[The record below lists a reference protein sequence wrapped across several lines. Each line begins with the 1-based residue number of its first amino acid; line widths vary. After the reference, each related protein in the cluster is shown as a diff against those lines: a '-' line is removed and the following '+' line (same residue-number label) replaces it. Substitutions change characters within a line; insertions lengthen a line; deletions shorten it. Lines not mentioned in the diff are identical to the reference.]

1 MAKVQV
7 RPGAKKQ
14 GSKSPTTASRKQ
26 LASKGQAMKDNSFP
40 TPNRDYLE
48 RAIRSI
54 GRAPASKRPAL
65 KAYLRRRARAL
76 GATDLLKKGALSM
89 SNADVEALE
98 LAAAAAP
105 TVVTPPHLVPGARNK
120 LTSKG
125 GTPAVKGAVKAKGTK
140 GTKPGKEDADGD
152 FDGDTAADVAAKKKL
167 GLKNKQAL
175 VVYQR
180 AIARKVAPRVALQ
193 AAKKVDQRLGDP
205 KSKTAK
211 LANNPKA

>member
-1 MAKVQV
+1 MAKITL

-14 GSKSPTTASRKQ
+14 GSKSPTSSSRKQ
-26 LASKGQAMKDNSFP
+26 LSKQGAAMPDGSFP
-40 TPNRDYLE
+40 TPNKDFLK

-54 GRAPASKRPAL
+54 GRAPEEKRPAL
-65 KAYLRRRARAL
+65 KAYLRKRARAL
-76 GATDLLKKGALSM
+76 GATDLLNSPALKL
-89 SNADVEALE
+89 SNEDVNALE
-98 LAAAAAP
+98 LS
-105 TVVTPPHLVPGARNK
+105 VVTPPHLVPGARAK

-125 GTPAVKGAVKAKGTK
+125 GTPAVKVATKGTK